1 MTRQCRT
8 CGSVIYNAKAKNL
21 FHIENAEMLQ
31 NLCLISGAMLHNDPK
46 LPSCIC
52 ACCML
57 DLNQAIVFRER
68 CIQTQEDLL
77 QQLANRE
84 QEVQDPATDCE
95 DEKEADV
102 KNEVDVGKLVLPLPP
117 DELDD
122 PFEEVEEYEYFEE
135 FGDLD
140 GLEEANDVE
149 VGEEVAHDAESLVS
163 SVQKEFESIYND
175 ESTEDNKDF
184 TEDPSNYDEI
194 EDESDGFS
202 QDSSQ
207 PESKRGRGRPRGSTV
222 TTETTS
228 TKPKRKKQYVTWKN
242 LTADQMIE
250 RKRQQRKRDC
260 VCEQCGRHF
269 TDQSN
274 FKLHMLRHTGMKNF
288 ACRECGKR
296 FYTDHL
302 MSLHQRIVHQGERP
316 YACRLCNKTFH
327 NSTTR
332 VIHERVHT
340 NAKPYACHHCDKS
353 FSSAS
358 GRKRHELIHTGV
370 RAFSCTIC
378 EQTFQRNTHLKA
390 HLQSKFHIVKARA
403 NGEEEPLD

>member
-1 MTRQCRT
+1 MTLQCRT
-8 CGSVIYNAKAKNL
+8 CGGVIYNTKAKNL
-21 FHIENAEMLQ
+21 FDTENVTLLQ
-31 NLCLISGAMLHNDPK
+31 NVNLVSGAMLHNDPK

-57 DLNQAIVFRER
+57 DLNQAVVFRER
-68 CIQTQEDLL
+68 LIQTQEDLL
-77 QQLANRE
+77 RRLIDPE
-84 QEVQDPATDCE
+84 QEEFATECE
-95 DEKEADV
+95 KDD
-102 KNEVDVGKLVLPLPP
+102 VDVEVKEEEEAEDNSLNLRFST
-117 DELDD
+117 DD
-122 PFEEVEEYEYFEE
+122 MDDKFEETEEFFEE
-135 FGDLD
+135 FQDVDEEEEGD
-140 GLEEANDVE
+140 NVE
-149 VGEEVAHDAESLVS
+149 VGEEVSQDADSLIS
-163 SVQKEFESIYND
+163 SVQKEFETIYDD
-175 ESTEDNKDF
+175 EST
-184 TEDPSNYDEI
+184 TEKNEFLEEEEGTYYNEC
-194 EDESDGFS
+194 EDEVDGSPPVSPQPAFKALRS
-202 QDSSQ
+202 RSRANSVSS
-207 PESKRGRGRPRGSTV
+207 ER
-222 TTETTS
+222 TS
-228 TKPKRKKQYVTWKN
+228 KPKRKKQYVTWKN
-242 LTADQMIE
+242 MSEDQIVE

-288 ACRECGKR
+288 ACQECGKL

-302 MSLHQRIVHQGERP
+302 MSLHQRIVHQGEKP
-316 YACRLCNKTFH
+316 YACRYCSKSFH

-340 NAKPYACHHCDKS
+340 NAKPYGCNQCDKS

-390 HLQSKFHIVKARA
+390 HLRSKFHILKART
-403 NGEEEPLD
+403 NGVEGALE

>member
-1 MTRQCRT
+1 
-8 CGSVIYNAKAKNL
+8 
-21 FHIENAEMLQ
+21 
-31 NLCLISGAMLHNDPK
+31 
-46 LPSCIC
+46 
-52 ACCML
+52 ML

-194 EDESDGFS
+194 
-202 QDSSQ
+202 
-207 PESKRGRGRPRGSTV
+207 
-222 TTETTS
+222 
-228 TKPKRKKQYVTWKN
+228 
-242 LTADQMIE
+242 
-250 RKRQQRKRDC
+250 
-260 VCEQCGRHF
+260 H
-269 TDQSN
+269 
-274 FKLHMLRHTGMKNF
+274 
-288 ACRECGKR
+288 
-296 FYTDHL
+296 
-302 MSLHQRIVHQGERP
+302 RIVCTRGGSDP
-316 YACRLCNKTFH
+316 PPPACPN
-327 NSTTR
+327 NPSISDPA
-332 VIHERVHT
+332 IHPR
-340 NAKPYACHHCDKS
+340 APP
-353 FSSAS
+353 
-358 GRKRHELIHTGV
+358 GGGV
-370 RAFSCTIC
+370 LN
-378 EQTFQRNTHLKA
+378 EKM
-390 HLQSKFHIVKARA
+390 V
-403 NGEEEPLD
+403 

>member
-1 MTRQCRT
+1 MTLQCRT
-8 CGSVIYNAKAKNL
+8 CSSVIYNTKAKNL
-21 FHIENAEMLQ
+21 FHIENAKMLLNISLICGAMLQ
-31 NLCLISGAMLHNDPK
+31 NDPD

-52 ACCML
+52 ACCIL

-77 QQLANRE
+77 EQLSNRE
-84 QEVQDPATDCE
+84 QEVQEPATDPE
-95 DEKEADV
+95 EEKDV
-102 KNEVDVGKLVLPLPP
+102 EIKEEVDVGKLVLPLPP

-122 PFEEVEEYEYFEE
+122 PFEEVEEYEYFED
-135 FGDLD
+135 FQDVD
-140 GLEEANDVE
+140 GLVEANDVE
-149 VGEEVAHDAESLVS
+149 VGEEVAHDADSLIS

-175 ESTEDNKDF
+175 ESVDDNNEFD
-184 TEDPSNYDEI
+184 EDPTNCDEL

-202 QDSSQ
+202 QDSTQ
-207 PESKRGRGRPRGSTV
+207 PKPKRRRGSSKV
-222 TTETTS
+222 SGVS
-228 TKPKRKKQYVTWKN
+228 TDTPSTPPKRKKQYVTWKN

-274 FKLHMLRHTGMKNF
+274 FKMHMLRHTGMKNF
-288 ACRECGKR
+288 ACQECGKR

-302 MSLHQRIVHQGERP
+302 MSLHQRIVHQGEKP
-316 YACRLCNKTFH
+316 YACRFCTKSFH

-332 VIHERVHT
+332 VIHERGHT
-340 NAKPYACHHCDKS
+340 NAKPYTCHHCDKS

-390 HLQSKFHIVKARA
+390 HLQSKFHIVKARVH
-403 NGEEEPLD
+403 EEQQAQE

>member
-1 MTRQCRT
+1 
-8 CGSVIYNAKAKNL
+8 
-21 FHIENAEMLQ
+21 
-31 NLCLISGAMLHNDPK
+31 
-46 LPSCIC
+46 
-52 ACCML
+52 ML

-207 PESKRGRGRPRGSTV
+207 PESKPGRGRPKGSTV
-222 TTETTS
+222 NTETTS

-332 VIHERVHT
+332 VIHER
-340 NAKPYACHHCDKS
+340 
-353 FSSAS
+353 
-358 GRKRHELIHTGV
+358 
-370 RAFSCTIC
+370 
-378 EQTFQRNTHLKA
+378 
-390 HLQSKFHIVKARA
+390 
-403 NGEEEPLD
+403 

>member
-1 MTRQCRT
+1 MTLQCRT
-8 CGSVIYNAKAKNL
+8 CGTVIYNTKAKNL
-21 FHIENAEMLQ
+21 FHIENAKMLL
-31 NLCLISGAMLHNDPK
+31 NISLISGAMLHNDPE

-68 CIQTQEDLL
+68 CLQTQEDLV
-77 QQLANRE
+77 QQLTSLE
-84 QEVQDPATDCE
+84 QEQQVPDHDVEIKEE
-95 DEKEADV
+95 D
-102 KNEVDVGKLVLPLPP
+102 DVGKLALPLPP
-117 DELDD
+117 NQLDD
-122 PFEEVEEYEYFEE
+122 PFEEVDEYEYFEE
-135 FGDLD
+135 EEFQDAD
-140 GLEEANDVE
+140 GAEEETNHVE
-149 VGEEVAHDAESLVS
+149 VGEEVTHDAESLVS

-175 ESTEDNKDF
+175 ENTDDDNKEFID
-184 TEDPSNYDEI
+184 DPNAIYY

-202 QDSSQ
+202 QDSSLS
-207 PESKRGRGRPRGSTV
+207 ELKRTRGRSRGGSVSMETPSTI
-222 TTETTS
+222 
-228 TKPKRKKQYVTWKN
+228 PKRKKQYVTWKN
-242 LTADQMIE
+242 MTEEQIIE

-288 ACRECGKR
+288 ACQECGKR

-302 MSLHQRIVHQGERP
+302 MSLHQRIVHQGEKP
-316 YACRLCNKTFH
+316 YACRFCTKSFH

-340 NAKPYACHHCDKS
+340 NAKPYTCHHCDKS
-353 FSSAS
+353 FSSTS

-390 HLQSKFHIVKARA
+390 HLRSKFHIVKARA
-403 NGEEEPLD
+403 NELEEVLE